1 MTHDE
6 SAQIEEL
13 LLTWY
18 AWQERESFREVRG
31 MWYPPQ
37 DQTCKQYRS
46 GDAWA
51 AENDQHEADETKL
64 EDLQS
69 EIIQLCIDSLTV
81 EQRAAIQISMCNKV
95 VGAAVF
101 RSNRVEDQHYT
112 YKKAKLALL
121 PSLRKRGLI
130 KVEAA
135 A

>member
-6 SAQIEEL
+6 SAQIEDL
-13 LLTWY
+13 LRTWY
-18 AWQERESFREVRG
+18 AWQQRESFREVRG
-31 MWYPPQ
+31 MWYPAQ

-81 EQRAAIQISMCNKV
+81 EQRSAIQISMRNKT
-95 VGAAVF
+95 GPAVW
-101 RSNRVEDQHYT
+101 RSNRVEDQHRT
-112 YKKAKLALL
+112 YQAAKQQLL
-121 PSLRKRGLI
+121 PMLRSRGLI
-130 KVEAA
+130 KVEMAA
-135 A
+135 

>member
-6 SAQIEEL
+6 SQQIEEL
-13 LLTWY
+13 LRTWY
-18 AWQERESFREVRG
+18 AWQERESFREVRS
-31 MWYPPQ
+31 MWYPAQ

-69 EIIQLCIDSLTV
+69 EIIQLCIDGLTV
-81 EQRAAIQISMCNKV
+81 EQRSAIQISMRDKT
-95 VGAAVF
+95 GPAVW
-101 RSNRVEDQHYT
+101 RSNRVEDQHRT
-112 YKKAKLALL
+112 YQAAKLELLPALL
-121 PSLRKRGLI
+121 KRGLI